1 MANQNLDWWKNMVED
16 FKEQEKKEES
26 TNSDDWWKE
35 LKGELQSLDVDKKSS
50 SSSSSPT
57 KEAEE
62 TKA

>member
-50 SSSSSPT
+50 SSSSPT